1 MQIKEILKVAIK
13 ELPDSPT
20 PSLDARILL
29 AHCAGISQERLLLQY
44 NDHVDEKI
52 ISCFFELIERRS
64 KHEPVAYLVGKREF
78 YGLEFEVNN
87 NVLIPRPDTE
97 LLVET
102 VISDY
107 HSLSA
112 NNYVDILDLGTG
124 SGAIAIALAKNL
136 PMARITAT
144 DISPD
149 ALEIARKN
157 SNKHNVESQ
166 IQFFQ
171 GNWFL
176 AIKDIDRKFDYIV
189 SNPPY
194 IAENEKNFM
203 TSSTLYEPKISL
215 FAEDQGLNAYIE
227 IINMASNYLKQGA
240 KLVFEIGFLQ
250 HAQVSTLLAQAG
262 YNSIKM
268 VKDLSGHNRTVI
280 AYK

>member
-1 MQIKEILKVAIK
+1 MQIKEILKVALK
-13 ELPDSPT
+13 KLPDSST
-20 PSLDARILL
+20 PNLDARILL
-29 AHCAGISQERLLLQY
+29 AYCAGISQEQLLLQY
-44 NDHVDEKI
+44 NDHIDKKT

-64 KHEPVAYLVGKREF
+64 KHEPIAYLVGKQEF

-102 VISDY
+102 VISDC

-112 NNYVDILDLGTG
+112 NNYIDILDLGTG

-136 PMARITAT
+136 PKARITAT
-144 DISPD
+144 DISLN
-149 ALEIARKN
+149 ALEIAKKN

-166 IQFFQ
+166 IQFLQ

-176 AIKDIDRKFDYIV
+176 AIKGADKKFDYIV

-215 FAEDQGLNAYIE
+215 FAEDKGLNAYIK
-227 IINMASNYLKQGA
+227 IIEMASNYLKQGA
-240 KLVFEIGFLQ
+240 KLVLEIGFLQ
-250 HAQVSTLLAQAG
+250 NAQVVTLLTQAG

-280 AYK
+280 ACK